1 LEECY
6 VTKLSL
12 RWGNGELNGRKDETE
27 LLIMMEVY
35 PAGVGTCRLDM
46 GWRRYKSKQRAGEAA
61 VEKVTERCEGY
72 ERDVK

>member
-1 LEECY
+1 
-6 VTKLSL
+6 
-12 RWGNGELNGRKDETE
+12 
-27 LLIMMEVY
+27 MMEVY

-46 GWRRYKSKQRAGEAA
+46 GWRRYKSKQLAGETA